1 MESSSFIGLIN
12 NVALL
17 LAMGIVYDSLGL
29 QNIHQRFLREGI
41 TGILVGLL
49 GMAVMLTP
57 WELIPGVFFDA
68 RWVLISLCG
77 LYFGVIPTLIAV
89 VMTVTLRLYQGGA
102 GIYVGSAVIICSALI
117 GLGWRAYIEK
127 HNKALTWWRLYF
139 LGLSVQ
145 ITVLCLMFFMP
156 EHLRYKIIAA
166 IAPTI
171 LIFYP
176 IGTMLLGMILSR
188 QEERRLAERELHISR
203 QILNRERG
211 LLRGLIDALPD
222 HIFIK
227 DKEGKYLGC
236 NKAFQ
241 SFTGHQE
248 ADLIGKTDQDFSES
262 NHAITDKSDTLQVIN
277 NLLPINREAWTHE
290 QDGSPIL
297 LESQLAPFLDM
308 DGEPQGI
315 VGISRDITEKRK
327 AEERILTLS
336 QAVEQ
341 SPVSVVITNL
351 KGEVEY
357 VNSTFESVTGYSQAE
372 VLGKDSSIL
381 KSGKTPPGRY
391 ADMWAKLVQGE
402 SWQGEF
408 QNKKK
413 NGEIFWEQAH
423 IAPVL
428 DAEGEVRHFLAV
440 KQDVTKQKAQEEK
453 ILHQAHF
460 DGLTELPNRFLA
472 MHRLETMMHEAKRNQ
487 HQIAVL
493 FLDMDDFKK
502 VNDTLGHDMGDKI
515 LVEAAKRLQGSVR
528 DSDTI
533 GRLGG
538 DEFIVLINHLE
549 RPEQALPIAQN
560 LLQQFRSSLTIDGRD
575 ILLTMS
581 IGIALYPGDGT
592 TPSELLRNADSAMYH
607 SKAAGRNSFHF
618 YTQEMN
624 IEANRRLQLEE
635 QLHNALDR
643 NELRLLYQPVVD
655 LKTRKIVGAEALLR
669 WDSKEL
675 GAISPEE
682 FIPVAEHTGLIVE
695 IGKFVLDDAL
705 RTTSRWIKT
714 FIPDFHIAI
723 NLSPRQ
729 FRDPHLIDNI
739 ESFVNS
745 YGLEGRNL
753 ELEIT
758 EGVLMS
764 QHADVE
770 EAIAKLTQKGISISM
785 DDFGTGYSSLSYLRS
800 YPFNILK
807 VDRSFINDISVD
819 AADLELVNASI
830 DMAHGLGLKVI
841 AEGVE
846 TEEQTALLL
855 RKNCDMAQGYYF
867 SKPIPADELE
877 EILKKQTSH

>member
-1 MESSSFIGLIN
+1 MDGASVIRLF
-12 NVALL
+12 L
-17 LAMGIVYDSLGL
+17 LAAIWGASFLFMRIAAPELGAALVAEVRVLLAAMFLWAASVFFKRSLRVGENWRHYLIVGFFNSALPFILFSYAALQLSASMLSILNATAPLWGCVIAAALDRQRIPVKTFSGLVLGV
-29 QNIHQRFLREGI
+29 IG
-41 TGILVGLL
+41 VGVLL
-49 GMAVMLTP
+49 G
-57 WELIPGVFFDA
+57 FD
-68 RWVLISLCG
+68 
-77 LYFGVIPTLIAV
+77 TAV
-89 VMTVTLRLYQGGA
+89 VSEAGWLPCLAAIGA
-102 GIYVGSAVIICSALI
+102 GIYVGSAVIICSAII

-127 HNKALTWWRLYF
+127 HNKPLTWWRLYF

-222 HIFIK
+222 HIYIK

-241 SFTGHQE
+241 NFTGHQE
-248 ADLIGKTDQDFSES
+248 ADLIGKTDQDFAES
-262 NHAITDKSDTLQVIN
+262 NHAITDNSDTLQVIN
-277 NLLPINREAWTHE
+277 DLLPINREAWTHE

-336 QAVEQ
+336 QAIEQ

-351 KGEVEY
+351 QGEVEY
-357 VNSTFESVTGYSQAE
+357 VNSTFESITGYSQAE

-391 ADMWAKLVQGE
+391 TDMWAKLVQGD

-413 NGEIFWEQAH
+413 NGEIFWEHAH

-472 MHRLETMMHEAKRNQ
+472 MNRLETMMHEAKRSQ
-487 HQIAVL
+487 HQVAVL

-515 LVEAAKRLQGSVR
+515 LVEAAKR
-528 DSDTI
+528 
-533 GRLGG
+533 
-538 DEFIVLINHLE
+538 F
-549 RPEQALPIAQN
+549 
-560 LLQQFRSSLTIDGRD
+560 F
-575 ILLTMS
+575 
-581 IGIALYPGDGT
+581 
-592 TPSELLRNADSAMYH
+592 
-607 SKAAGRNSFHF
+607 
-618 YTQEMN
+618 
-624 IEANRRLQLEE
+624 
-635 QLHNALDR
+635 
-643 NELRLLYQPVVD
+643 
-655 LKTRKIVGAEALLR
+655 
-669 WDSKEL
+669 
-675 GAISPEE
+675 
-682 FIPVAEHTGLIVE
+682 
-695 IGKFVLDDAL
+695 
-705 RTTSRWIKT
+705 
-714 FIPDFHIAI
+714 
-723 NLSPRQ
+723 
-729 FRDPHLIDNI
+729 
-739 ESFVNS
+739 
-745 YGLEGRNL
+745 
-753 ELEIT
+753 
-758 EGVLMS
+758 
-764 QHADVE
+764 
-770 EAIAKLTQKGISISM
+770 
-785 DDFGTGYSSLSYLRS
+785 
-800 YPFNILK
+800 
-807 VDRSFINDISVD
+807 
-819 AADLELVNASI
+819 
-830 DMAHGLGLKVI
+830 
-841 AEGVE
+841 
-846 TEEQTALLL
+846 
-855 RKNCDMAQGYYF
+855 
-867 SKPIPADELE
+867 
-877 EILKKQTSH
+877 